1 MRVGTQRTPNLRGH
15 FQYAAANLA
24 RPSPRWQT
32 VFIRLKS
39 AVTPSALEGDT
50 ISFQAGDYTNIME
63 RHSER

>member
-1 MRVGTQRTPNLRGH
+1 MRVGTQRTPNLRDH

-32 VFIRLKS
+32 VFTRLKS

-50 ISFQAGDYTNIME
+50 ISFQAGDYINIME